1 MEVEPIGV
9 GAPVRGIAEERRP
22 DAREVRA
29 DLVGASGE
37 RRNEH
42 ARAATCAPPHFVP
55 RARGA
60 AVAGLHAAPLPLA
73 DREVDLPAAWEVP
86 YDDGEVFLVDPTIRE
101 GVAHLALPRGRGCHH
116 QASARVPV
124 QAMADQQPGLHGHRR
139 SSVARGHDGDPDGLV
154 EDLDMAIAMKRDEQG
169 GASGPGPMPIPPLR
183 AEQLRW
189 EVPDGIL
196 GFRTTAELTPVETI
210 LGQPNAQAALRRGVL
225 LEGPGFNVFVV
236 GLLSTGRLGTVKRI
250 LDDLRPRRRATRDF
264 VYVANFKEPGRPRL
278 LEFPPGRGVAF
289 RKELLRVAAALVEE
303 VPRLLRSDEVRTQ
316 RERRTQDAEI
326 THHGALQRLEAHARD
341 LGFVIGDLG
350 DAGDPNP
357 IVLWMEPTEEELP
370 VDDAPVHT
378 RAELQVLAESGGITL
393 ELPLD
398 EIFRRFD
405 MLERE
410 LAAALNVSREAVMD
424 TVRKVAETERA
435 AIGAA
440 TRKVLADL
448 GRRWPSARPWLHELH
463 EELVESPEWFEED
476 GDQEALFAAFGAN
489 VVHRGSRSPHAPVV
503 VVPNPTW
510 AHIFGG
516 IEGDGGVDHRHIR
529 GGSIQDADGGFLVLN
544 AADLLQD
551 AGAWRLLK
559 RMLMFGQVDIQNP
572 ESPLSG
578 GVSVLRPDPMHLD
591 VKVVLLG
598 DAETYAALF
607 YGDTDFASIFKIKA
621 EFEEDAA
628 VTPELLRGYAGFVA
642 RMVRREKM
650 PAFTRE
656 AVAAVLEW
664 SVRTAGRGGRITTRF
679 GGVVDLLREAAYE
692 ASGTQVDRT
701 HIEAA
706 QRARRD
712 RDDLAERRV
721 LEMLETGVLRVDLDG
736 RRVGQVN
743 ALVVYHV
750 GGHDFGRPM
759 RITATVGAG
768 RGGIVSI
775 EREARLSGRMHQKG
789 VQILRGLL
797 LDRFG
802 RLRPLSFTASLC
814 FEQSYARVDGDSAGV
829 AEIVGLFSAL
839 ARVPVRQDIAVT
851 GSVNQFGEVQG
862 VGGVNEKI
870 EGFYTSCR
878 LRGLTGAQG
887 VAIPVHNVGDL
898 CLSAEV
904 RDACAAGRFHVWA
917 IGSVE
922 EGITLMTGLQAGE
935 RDADG
940 VFTTGSVQARV
951 ADALDAL
958 ALASRA
964 RR

>member
-1 MEVEPIGV
+1 MTV
-9 GAPVRGIAEERRP
+9 
-22 DAREVRA
+22 
-29 DLVGASGE
+29 
-37 RRNEH
+37 
-42 ARAATCAPPHFVP
+42 
-55 RARGA
+55 
-60 AVAGLHAAPLPLA
+60 
-73 DREVDLPAAWEVP
+73 
-86 YDDGEVFLVDPTIRE
+86 
-101 GVAHLALPRGRGCHH
+101 
-116 QASARVPV
+116 
-124 QAMADQQPGLHGHRR
+124 
-139 SSVARGHDGDPDGLV
+139 
-154 EDLDMAIAMKRDEQG
+154 AMKRDEQG
-169 GASGPGPMPIPPLR
+169 GAPVDPGTMPIPPLR

-189 EVPDGIL
+189 EVPEGTL
-196 GFRTTAELTPVETI
+196 LFRTTAELTPVEAI
-210 LGQPNAQAALRRGVL
+210 LGQPNACAALRRGVL

-236 GLLSTGRLGTVKRI
+236 GLLSTGRLGTVKRM
-250 LDDLRPRRRATRDF
+250 LDELRPRRRVTRDL

-316 RERRTQDAEI
+316 RERRTQDAEVA
-326 THHGALQRLEAHARD
+326 HHGALQRLEAHARE

-350 DAGDPNP
+350 EQGEPNP
-357 IVLWMEPTEEELP
+357 VVLWMEPGEDDEDVE
-370 VDDAPVHT
+370 VEDAPVHT
-378 RAELQVLAESGGITL
+378 RAELQVLADSGGI
-393 ELPLD
+393 ELPIPAE

-405 MLERE
+405 VLERE
-410 LAAALNVSREAVMD
+410 LAAALNLSREAVMD

-463 EELVESPEWFEED
+463 EELVESPEWFEEE
-476 GDQEALFAAFGAN
+476 GDQEALFAAFSAN

-510 AHIFGG
+510 AHVFGG
-516 IEGDGGVDHRHIR
+516 LEGEAGVDHRHIR
-529 GGSIQDADGGFLVLN
+529 GGSLQDADGGFLVLN

-551 AGAWRLLK
+551 PGAWRLLK
-559 RMLMFGQVDIQNP
+559 RMLMFGQIDIQNP
-572 ESPLSG
+572 ESPLSA
-578 GVSVLRPDPMHLD
+578 GVAVLRPDPMRLD

-628 VTPELLRGYAGFVA
+628 ITQELLRDYAGFVA
-642 RMVRREKM
+642 RMVRREKL
-650 PAFTRE
+650 PAFTQE
-656 AVAAVLEW
+656 AVAAILEW
-664 SVRTAGRGGRITTRF
+664 AVRASGRGGRITTRF
-679 GGVVDLLREAAYE
+679 GGVADLLREAAFE
-692 ASGTQVDRT
+692 SGGATVDRV

-721 LEMLETGVLRVDLDG
+721 LEMLESGVLRVDLDG

-797 LDRFG
+797 LERFG
-802 RLRPLSFTASLC
+802 RRRPLSFTASLC
-814 FEQSYARVDGDSAGV
+814 FEQSYARVDGDSASM
-829 AEIVGLFSAL
+829 AEVVGLISAL
-839 ARVPVRQDIAVT
+839 ASVPVRQDIAVT

-870 EGFYTSCR
+870 EGFFTSCK
-878 LRGLTGAQG
+878 LRGLTGTQG
-887 VAIPVHNVGDL
+887 VVIPIHNVPDL
-898 CLSAEV
+898 CLSDEV

-917 IGSVE
+917 IE
-922 EGITLMTGLQAGE
+922 RIEQGIELMTGVTAGE
-935 RDADG
+935 RDEVGTYPA
-940 VFTTGSVQARV
+940 GSVMARV
-951 ADALDAL
+951 DAALDTF
-958 ALASRA
+958 ALASRP
-964 RR
+964 RRPV